1 MSWIHYLETGMLI
14 MPDLNK
20 HIISKKKSYGSGKNN
35 PGLRSAVIRLSS
47 RDKVI
52 DNSGVS
58 REDIRKLISYLETL

>member
-14 MPDLNK
+14 MSDLNK
-20 HIISKKKSYGSGKNN
+20 HIISKKKSYGSGNKH
-35 PGLRSAVIRLSS
+35 PGLRSAVISLSS

-52 DNSGVS
+52 DGSGVS